1 MGGMEGKWKSRIH
14 FKINL

>member
-1 MGGMEGKWKSRIH
+1 MEVEKIIH